1 MDLVWLSGGALL
13 RTRRSEAGRLAIT
26 RVLCPTLPC
35 DASPDRFSAAASAAR
50 LLEQQEVRATGCA
63 RAPQAKAAPAKP
75 DGWGNFCSSC
85 GGGQK
90 GGHTVVCCEKE
101 GCSSVYHFVCLRRE
115 AKARWKAVK
124 GTEEPWLCEPCFALT
139 QLGEEVEQ
147 LKAQIAAAGI
157 GQDVDLLISN
167 ASTAALETLRK
178 LDGRGA
184 GDGATTTTM
193 VEGETTTEQ
202 EQEDTASVSAALAGL
217 LDSYVAQLRVH
228 AELREEQLRNAQLG
242 RELRRFRMATL
253 YDAESMGRTILVPHN
268 SLEIY
273 DF

>member
-1 MDLVWLSGGALL
+1 M
-13 RTRRSEAGRLAIT
+13 
-26 RVLCPTLPC
+26 
-35 DASPDRFSAAASAAR
+35 
-50 LLEQQEVRATGCA
+50 
-63 RAPQAKAAPAKP
+63 
-75 DGWGNFCSSC
+75 
-85 GGGQK
+85 
-90 GGHTVVCCEKE
+90 
-101 GCSSVYHFVCLRRE
+101 
-115 AKARWKAVK
+115 K
-124 GTEEPWLCEPCFALT
+124 GTKEPWLFEPCFALT